1 MTRSSVHTVGIDLAV
16 QNAGTASCRIEWASA
31 GPKIGTPLLGR
42 SDDQLMEDVK
52 GADIVGIDA
61 PFGWPEPFFDAIRA
75 HRAHGAWPGRGKG
88 LEQFRQTLR
97 LRCTDLVVKREA
109 LLTPLSVSAD
119 KIAVTTF
126 RCALLLD
133 RFEYERRWRIDRSGL
148 TGRAVEVYPAAALKQ
163 WDLTQPKSYKA
174 AGAYAERTAIARGLA
189 KALDVTLPS
198 AVEKACRETDHA
210 LDALVSA
217 VVARAAALGWT
228 RRPWSDDERERAI
241 VEGWIHF
248 PHPEAALRLV
258 VGDRGPKG
266 PEGWPPPRKKSRAKR
281 AR

>member
-1 MTRSSVHTVGIDLAV
+1 MARGSVHTVGIDLAV
-16 QNAGTASCRIEWASA
+16 QNAGTASCRVEWASD

-42 SDDQLMEDVK
+42 SDDELMEDVK
-52 GADIVGIDA
+52 GADVVGIDA
-61 PFGWPEPFFDAIRA
+61 PFGWPEPFFDAIKA
-75 HRAHGAWPGRGKG
+75 HRAHAAWPGRGEG
-88 LEQFRQTLR
+88 LEEFRQTLR

-133 RFEYERRWRIDRSGL
+133 RLEHEKGWRIDRSGL
-148 TGRAVEVYPAAALKQ
+148 NGHAVEVYPAAALKQ

-174 AGAYAERTAIARGLA
+174 ADAYTERTTIARGLA
-189 KALDVTLPS
+189 KALNVTLRP
-198 AVEKACRETDHA
+198 AVERACRETDHA

-228 RRPWSDDERERAI
+228 RQPWSDDERDRAH

-248 PHPEAALRLV
+248 PHPEAALHLV
-258 VGDRGPKG
+258 GGDRGPKG
-266 PEGWPPPRKKSRAKR
+266 SAGWPPPRKKVRAKR